1 MAIFKNEQFKLKF
14 VINKQYKDICASLLY
29 QSMTNMKLFRLVK
42 YCTLSKYAMSFIKIC
57 ISFLFFI
64 FEMYKSNI
72 NQRRHMYMT

>member
-57 ISFLFFI
+57 ISFLFL
-64 FEMYKSNI
+64 YSKCI
-72 NQRRHMYMT
+72 NLTLNNVVICI